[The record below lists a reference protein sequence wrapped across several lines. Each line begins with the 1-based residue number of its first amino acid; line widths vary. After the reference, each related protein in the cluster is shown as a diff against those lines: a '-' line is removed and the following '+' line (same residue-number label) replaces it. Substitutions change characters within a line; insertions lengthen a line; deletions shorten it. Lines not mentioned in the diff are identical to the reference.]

1 MATKTQ
7 EMMDSSMTERSR
19 GMPMYMPRT
28 DIYER
33 PDAIVIEAEM
43 PGVSH
48 DGVDMEMKDDELT
61 ITGRTSNQPPEGY
74 RPIETEFTPGDYRRT
89 FRIEGINTDKIDAT
103 MRHGVL
109 HIVLPKAEEL
119 QPRKITVTE
128 A

>member
-7 EMMDSSMTERSR
+7 KTMDSSMTERSPA
-19 GMPMYMPRT
+19 MPMYVPRT

-33 PDAIVIEAEM
+33 PDAIIIEAEM

-48 DGVDMEMKDDELT
+48 DGVDMEMKDNELT

-74 RPIETEFTPGDYRRT
+74 RPIETEFTAGDYRRT